1 MFDFIDETESVSWGT
16 KTIFIVNRSILPHE
30 TRSFIVFHMP
40 KAKPSRFSLKTLR
53 FDDDANLWNQFFHG
67 FLYKEPNLTKA
78 KLKKLLQ
85 MHFLG
90 NSASLVS
97 ISFLSFAFLIL
108 MQPVLDFLYEF

>member
-1 MFDFIDETESVSWGT
+1 
-16 KTIFIVNRSILPHE
+16 
-30 TRSFIVFHMP
+30 MP

-90 NSASLVS
+90 NSASLVY